1 MTPEQVRDYLVAHQI
16 DEDTAQ
22 EVALD
27 YWLWKEPIRYPKSW
41 AFKRALWR
49 RVDTRRK
56 EAQQPLSMADPTLG
70 RSTPALQLRLAEAWQ
85 KLDRYAQ
92 SRTAPRGKTKKKL
105 MRWHGYPSKPWLR
118 LLDYLALKSE
128 RP

>member
-1 MTPEQVRDYLVAHQI
+1 MVAHQI

-27 YWLWKEPIRYPKSW
+27 YWLWKGEPVRFPKSW

-49 RVDTRRK
+49 RADARRK
-56 EAQQPLSMADPTLG
+56 EARQPLSVADPTLG
-70 RSTPALQLRLAEAWQ
+70 RSEPPIQLRLAEAWQ
-85 KLDRYAQ
+85 ELDRYAA
-92 SRTAPRGKTKKKL
+92 SRGGRTKKKI

-118 LLDYLALKSE
+118 LPDYLTLKSE

>member
-1 MTPEQVRDYLVAHQI
+1 MTPEQVRDYLVTHRI

-22 EVALD
+22 EIALD
-27 YWLWKEPIRYPKSW
+27 YWLWKGEPIRSPKSW

-49 RVDTRRK
+49 RVDARRK
-56 EAQQPLSMADPTLG
+56 EARQPLAVADP
-70 RSTPALQLRLAEAWQ
+70 SHSQPPLQLRLAEARQ
-85 KLDRYAQ
+85 ELDRYAA

-118 LLDYLALKSE
+118 LPDYLALKSE